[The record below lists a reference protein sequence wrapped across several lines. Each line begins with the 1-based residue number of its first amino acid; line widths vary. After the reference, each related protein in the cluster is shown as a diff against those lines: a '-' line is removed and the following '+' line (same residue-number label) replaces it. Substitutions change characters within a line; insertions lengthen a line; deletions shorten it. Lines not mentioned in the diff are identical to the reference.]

1 MQPDLSDVTL
11 VFGDDKLLFFMASLW
26 CHRFVA
32 NINFKGTLDSFFF
45 EARRSLAF
53 GLATPEVM
61 FAVIVEQ
68 TNTAPSCRPG
78 ESQQDGQA
86 EGDLRAP

>member
-1 MQPDLSDVTL
+1 MQTDLSDVTL
-11 VFGDDKLLFFMASLW
+11 VFGDDKPLFFMASLW

-61 FAVIVEQ
+61 FAVTVEQ
-68 TNTAPSCRPG
+68 TNTALLYCPG

-86 EGDLRAP
+86 EGDLRPP